1 MVLELCSRL
10 HGSTGPTLADKPL
23 GPADKLDCG
32 GDEALLPRASVLASL
47 AAQKK
52 NIEGE
57 DLKRPKGGVVLVVPM
72 HVLAHGG
79 PVKRTSKIED
89 AGGTGVMFIGRARAT
104 SRRRDWRLLDRG
116 VTGAGSGGE
125 EAKVT
130 RDFCPLSERPLL
142 EGESAGQRR
151 LELPARNE
159 WAASVLGLN
168 IGAAAEEEEDG
179 ARSRPERTRGA
190 SKLIATTASGRPAA
204 LLAVVCY
211 CQHYQLR

>member
-32 GDEALLPRASVLASL
+32 GDEALLPRAYVLASL

-104 SRRRDWRLLDRG
+104 SRRRD
-116 VTGAGSGGE
+116 
-125 EAKVT
+125 
-130 RDFCPLSERPLL
+130 
-142 EGESAGQRR
+142 
-151 LELPARNE
+151 
-159 WAASVLGLN
+159 
-168 IGAAAEEEEDG
+168 
-179 ARSRPERTRGA
+179 
-190 SKLIATTASGRPAA
+190 
-204 LLAVVCY
+204 
-211 CQHYQLR
+211 

>member
-1 MVLELCSRL
+1 MVLELYSRL

-32 GDEALLPRASVLASL
+32 GDEAILPRAYVLASL

-104 SRRRDWRLLDRG
+104 SRRRDWRHLDRG
-116 VTGAGSGGE
+116 ATGAGSGGE
-125 EAKVT
+125 
-130 RDFCPLSERPLL
+130 
-142 EGESAGQRR
+142 
-151 LELPARNE
+151 
-159 WAASVLGLN
+159 
-168 IGAAAEEEEDG
+168 
-179 ARSRPERTRGA
+179 
-190 SKLIATTASGRPAA
+190 
-204 LLAVVCY
+204 
-211 CQHYQLR
+211 